1 VGVGAAA
8 GAGGSAAH
16 GDVGGAGGAGGA
28 GSAGSAGN
36 AGSAS
41 NAAACELVKTDYAAE
56 LDANLD
62 CNPNAASQCAGRVAA
77 APGCECRI
85 FMQPADPFAIEHLS
99 NVASGWFS
107 TDCSMPS
114 CPAKCSTAVTGTCQA
129 QPNTKLGGRCVT
141 P

>member
-1 VGVGAAA
+1 MDHDVAA
-8 GAGGSAAH
+8 GREPSVFSSLPINATWIGDMKGEMVPAAGVAVVDAKEALRRSAIIL
-16 GDVGGAGGAGGA
+16 
-28 GSAGSAGN
+28 
-36 AGSAS
+36 AS
-41 NAAACELVKTDYAAE
+41 LR
-56 LDANLD
+56 
-62 CNPNAASQCAGRVAA
+62 AGRVVA

-107 TDCSMPS
+107 ADCSMPS

-129 QPNTKLGGRCVT
+129 QPNTKLGGRCLT